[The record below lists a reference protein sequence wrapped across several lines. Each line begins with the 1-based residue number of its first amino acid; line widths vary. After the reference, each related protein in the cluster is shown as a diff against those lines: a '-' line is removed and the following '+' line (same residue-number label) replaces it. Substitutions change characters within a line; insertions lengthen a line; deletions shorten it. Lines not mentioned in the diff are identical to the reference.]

1 MSLKLIEI
9 PNGNILKTD
18 DNKAFEAPDL
28 SAKPAGNYPMAKK
41 NGATLEKLYD
51 NGLSGASRR
60 VYYFTKS

>member
-1 MSLKLIEI
+1 MSFKLIEL
-9 PNGNILKTD
+9 PNGKIAKTS
-18 DNKAFEAPDL
+18 DNKAFQAPPL
-28 SAKPAGNYPMAKK
+28 AGSAGNYLMAKK